1 MLYSPPAGQV
11 GNFLLAKKGFRSS
24 RVGVSVSVFLFSRA
38 HWALALSIW
47 RRLLMQA
54 FCCEVSRALTKLG
67 MATADRMPMG
77 TTAETASSLAGCW
90 LPLPTVSQPSSVL
103 AATV

>member
-1 MLYSPPAGQV
+1 MVYSPPAGQT

-38 HWALALSIW
+38 HCCLALSIW
-47 RRLLMQA
+47 WRLLMQA
-54 FCCEVSRALTKLG
+54 FCCEVPRAFTKLG
-67 MATADRMPMG
+67 MAMAERMPMG

-90 LPLPTVSQPSSVL
+90 LPL
-103 AATV
+103 ATVDRKSVG